1 MRDVLQQLLTYNDEA
16 NRRFIDTV
24 LAARSANER
33 LGVIL
38 SHILNAHQI
47 WNSRI
52 GGIGPTGDPREPRSS
67 ETWATMNAENYRR
80 SLELLASEDIE
91 RVVDYRD
98 TKGNSHRN
106 RIRDIFLHVVN
117 HSTYH
122 RGQLALL
129 LGQEQKQPPSTDYI
143 FYMRERGL

>member
-1 MRDVLQQLLTYNDEA
+1 MKSVLHQLLTYNDEV

-52 GGIGPTGDPREPRSS
+52 GDARPTGDPRESRSS
-67 ETWATMNAENYRR
+67 ETWAAMNAENYRR
-80 SLELLASEDIE
+80 SLELIASEDIE

-106 RIRDIFLHVVN
+106 RVRDIFLHVVN

-143 FYMRERGL
+143 FYMRERGQ

>member
-1 MRDVLQQLLTYNDEA
+1 MKDVLQQLLKYNDEA
-16 NRRFIDTV
+16 NRRFIDAV
-24 LAARSANER
+24 LAARSANDR
-33 LGVIL
+33 AGVIL
-38 SHILNAHQI
+38 SHILNAHHI

-52 GGIGPTGDPREPRSS
+52 GGTSPTGDPRELRPP
-67 ETWATMNAENYRR
+67 ETWPALNAENYRR

-98 TKGNSHRN
+98 TKGNAHCN
-106 RIRDIFLHVVN
+106 RIRDIVLHVVN

-129 LGQEQKQPPSTDYI
+129 LGQEAKQPPSTDYI
-143 FYMRERGL
+143 FHVRERGL